1 MKYTKEAITE
11 KLQAYPKMMEKLKL
25 LQYELSHTAKISAD
39 EVLEAKAFGRASG
52 EIPVKGSGPNLDKT
66 LGLAL
71 SYREEARRL
80 NQEAVS
86 EVFQECQQIRA
97 EVDRLLFYM
106 SLLPQEHREVLRLCY
121 MENLTWQETERETGY
136 SRRTLVR
143 RRNEAIERL
152 TEMYNYTSNLTG
164 K

>member
-1 MKYTKEAITE
+1 MKYTKETITE
-11 KLQAYPKMMEKLKL
+11 KLQAYPRMMEKLKL
-25 LQYELSHTAKISAD
+25 LQYELSHTTRVSED

-52 EIPVKGSGPNLDKT
+52 EIPVKGSGSNLGKT

-80 NQEAVS
+80 NQETVS

-97 EVDRLLFYM
+97 EVDRLVFYM
-106 SLLPQEHREVLRLCY
+106 SLLPQEHQEVLRLCY
-121 MENLTWQETERETGY
+121 MENLTWQEMEREVGY
-136 SRRTLVR
+136 SRRTLIR
-143 RRNEAIERL
+143 RRTEAIEHL
-152 TEMYNYTSNLTG
+152 TEMYNYTSNLTS